1 MVGLRPQNYKKI
13 ESENYQKLR
22 HPGSSYN
29 FLNKFFDNFERS
41 DPKKNNG
48 RPAASKLEEN

>member
-1 MVGLRPQNYKKI
+1 MVASLKIKGKLNKKI
-13 ESENYQKLR
+13 IKRLR

-29 FLNKFFDNFERS
+29 FLNKFLYNFERS

-48 RPAASKLEEN
+48 RPAASKLQKN